1 MCFTGVEGAGSRVL
15 ILEFLLNILHVY
27 MLASTYLLSLV
38 GLGYMFQG
46 IQATRYVVRV
56 VLVFVVIVESTLKNI
71 SAGSLSIFEPLLCLR
86 GNENLP
92 TPVLTNYPQITR
104 ALFWFILLLCVRQ
117 GFLGEG
123 EGIVYI
129 TTLNPKRPSAHTL
142 KLGFAF

>member
-1 MCFTGVEGAGSRVL
+1 MLKFL
-15 ILEFLLNILHVY
+15 INILHVY
-27 MLASTYLLSLV
+27 MLASTYLLSPV

-46 IQATRYVVRV
+46 IPGTRYVVRV
-56 VLVFVVIVESTLKNI
+56 VLVFAVIVESTIKNMA
-71 SAGSLSIFEPLLCLR
+71 AGSLSIFEPQLCLR

-104 ALFWFILLLCVRQ
+104 ALFWFILLLWAWQ